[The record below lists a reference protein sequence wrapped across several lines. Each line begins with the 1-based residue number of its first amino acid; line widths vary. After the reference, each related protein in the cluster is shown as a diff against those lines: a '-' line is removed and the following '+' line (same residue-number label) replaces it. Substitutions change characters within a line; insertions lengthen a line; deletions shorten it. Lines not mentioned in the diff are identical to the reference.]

1 MSHRL
6 RKKYSENTYIWI
18 LNTQSMNNF
27 MAQR

>member
-6 RKKYSENTYIWI
+6 RKKYLENTYIWI
-18 LNTQSMNNF
+18 LNTESMKNF